1 MKRPAE
7 VLVVI
12 PTRNRE
18 LLLPEAVDSV
28 LAQDY
33 PEVRVVLVDDGSSD
47 GTPAVCRRYAEADPG
62 RILALRAEGAGC
74 AAARNR
80 GLERMGEGT
89 AYVCFLDDDDRLL
102 PGKIRREV
110 ELLEASPEAGFVYG
124 DAILHHEETGRE
136 SRRPAAAANRPGD
149 FPLEHFLTNE
159 AKTSAILYRAGAVRG
174 RRFRE
179 DLRHNEDSEFLQ
191 RVAMANRGVY
201 CPEPGCWIRWHPGSK
216 SRDLVAILRAVVRA
230 NESLLSDFPEF
241 HQRHRPQVDRR
252 MEELRRAL
260 FAELALAGR
269 WEEAAEQAGGVLQR
283 AVAALRI
290 RTAARILRRLGAM

>member
-18 LLLPEAVDSV
+18 RLLPEAVDSV
-28 LAQDY
+28 LAQEY
-33 PEVRVVLVDDGSSD
+33 PEVRIVLVDDGSSD
-47 GTPAVCRRYAEADPG
+47 GTPAVCGRYAEAHPG
-62 RILALRAEGAGC
+62 RILVLRAEGAGC

-80 GLERMGEGT
+80 GLERMGEET

-110 ELLEASPEAGFVYG
+110 ELLDAAPDEGFVYG
-124 DAILHHEETGRE
+124 DAILYHEETGRE
-136 SRRPAAAANRPGD
+136 SRHPAAAAGRPGD
-149 FPLEHFLTNE
+149 FSLEHFLTNE
-159 AKTSAILYRAGAVRG
+159 AKTSAILYRAEAVRG

-179 DLRHNEDSEFLQ
+179 DLLHNEDSEFLQ
-191 RVAMANRGVY
+191 RVAMANRGIY

-216 SRDLVAILRAVVRA
+216 SRDLVAIHRAVLRA
-230 NESLLSDFPEF
+230 NESLLSDYPEF
-241 HQRHRPQVDRR
+241 HRRHRLRVDQR

-269 WEEAAEQAGGVLQR
+269 WEEAREQARGALQR
-283 AVAALRI
+283 AVAALRV
-290 RTAARILRRLGAM
+290 RPAVRFLRSLGVL

>member
-1 MKRPAE
+1 MKRSVE

-18 LLLPEAVDSV
+18 RLLPEAVDSV
-28 LAQDY
+28 LGQEY
-33 PEVRVVLVDDGSSD
+33 PEVRIVLVDDGSSD
-47 GTPAVCRRYAEADPG
+47 GTPAVCRKYEEAFPEK
-62 RILALRAEGAGC
+62 LLVVRAEGAGC

-80 GLERMGEGT
+80 GLERMEEET

-110 ELLEASPEAGFVYG
+110 EILEADPDAGFVYG

-136 SRRPAAAANRPGD
+136 VRHPAAAAGRPGD

-159 AKTSAILYRAGAVRG
+159 AKTSAILYRAEAVRG

-179 DLRHNEDSEFLQ
+179 DLLHNEDSEFLQ
-191 RVAMANRGVY
+191 RVAMTSRGVY
-201 CPEPGCWIRWHPGSK
+201 CPEPGCWIRWHLGSK
-216 SRDLVAILRAVVRA
+216 SRDLVAIHRAVLRA

-241 HQRHRPQVDRR
+241 HRRHRPLVDRR

-260 FAELALAGR
+260 FVELALSGR
-269 WEEAAEQAGGVLQR
+269 WEEARERASGAIQR
-283 AVAALRI
+283 AVAAI
-290 RTAARILRRLGAM
+290 RVRLVVRFLRRLGIL

>member
-1 MKRPAE
+1 MSGAAE

-12 PTRNRE
+12 ATRNRE
-18 LLLPEAVDSV
+18 RLLPEAVDSV

-33 PEVRVVLVDDGSSD
+33 PEVRIVLVDDGSSD
-47 GTPAVCRRYAEADPG
+47 GTPAVCRRYAESRPG
-62 RILALRAEGAGC
+62 KILVVRAEGAGC

-80 GLERMGEGT
+80 GLERIGEGT

-110 ELLEASPEAGFVYG
+110 ELLEAAPGAGFVYG
-124 DAILHHEETGRE
+124 DAILYVEETGKE
-136 SRRPAAAANRPGD
+136 SRHPAAAAGRPGD

-159 AKTSAILYRAGAVRG
+159 AKTSAILYRAEAVRG

-191 RVAMANRGVY
+191 RVAMERRGVY
-201 CPEPGCWIRWHPGSK
+201 CQTPGCWIRWHPGSK
-216 SRDLVAILRAVVRA
+216 SRDLVAIHRAVLRA
-230 NESLLSDFPEF
+230 NESLLSDYPGF
-241 HQRHRPQVDRR
+241 HRRHRPRVDRR

-290 RTAARILRRLGAM
+290 PLAARVLRRLRVM